1 VHGGATET
9 MTFPHV
15 TAIPAHGWYVNVHY
29 GAAVGT
35 QQLFNPI
42 MCGDVRLNV

>member
-1 VHGGATET
+1 